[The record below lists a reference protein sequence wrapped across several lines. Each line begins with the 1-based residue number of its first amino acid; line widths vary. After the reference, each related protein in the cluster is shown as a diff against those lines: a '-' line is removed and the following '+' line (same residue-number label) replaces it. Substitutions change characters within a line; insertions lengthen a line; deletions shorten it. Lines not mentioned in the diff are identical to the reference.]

1 MTFFSLK
8 MCFSLGCVSDEENLG
23 ANTHD
28 SEKDFL
34 LIENMNFLRRAISS
48 PLFLL
53 FTFSFAAARGFNQLR
68 RALPFSPVQGCES
81 V

>member
-1 MTFFSLK
+1 MTFFIENVL
-8 MCFSLGCVSDEENLG
+8 SLGCVSDEENLG

-34 LIENMNFLRRAISS
+34 LIENMNFLRRAISN

-53 FTFSFAAARGFNQLR
+53 FTFSFAAASGFNQLGALFLFPR
-68 RALPFSPVQGCES
+68 FRAARAAT
-81 V
+81 